1 MSGPKIIHV
10 IDDDPAVRDSLRLL
24 MTTEGLYVRT
34 YPSARAFLD
43 SVGREEDEEGCVV
56 ADVRMPE
63 LSGFDLLEKMKEK
76 RLRFPVIVIT
86 AHADVPL
93 AVQAMKAG
101 AVDLLEKPFD
111 DNVLIASV
119 RNALLRNCARQESSS
134 EAQEIRQRLASLTA
148 REKEVLAGLLKGQ
161 PNKII
166 AHELNISVR
175 TVEVHRANVMSK
187 MRAGS
192 LSELVRM
199 ALLAPPTES

>member
-1 MSGPKIIHV
+1 MSGPKIVHV

-24 MTTEGLYVRT
+24 LTTEDFVVRT
-34 YPSARAFLD
+34 HASARDFLTA
-43 SVGREEDEEGCVV
+43 VGQNETGCVV
-56 ADVRMPE
+56 TDVRMPE

-76 RLRFPVIVIT
+76 HLELPVIVIT

-101 AVDLLEKPFD
+101 AIDLLEKPFD
-111 DNVLIASV
+111 DD
-119 RNALLRNCARQESSS
+119 ALLASIRHALIRRYGQSESNS
-134 EAQEIRQRLASLTA
+134 EAQSIRERLATLTA
-148 REKEVLAGLLKGQ
+148 RESEVLSGLLKGQ

-175 TVEVHRANVMSK
+175 TVEVHRANVMAK

-199 ALLAPPTES
+199 SLVVPRAEPR